1 METETVLLATTLF
14 FAVST
19 IIAPVVAIAKGK
31 KALKE
36 KQKVVDRLE
45 HDLVRAVND
54 MLQLETRADRRISSL
69 NNEVEKL
76 RSKVLL
82 LTPKQGKDGKFVSKS
97 KS

>member
-36 KQKVVDRLE
+36 KQQEIDALERKLVDS
-45 HDLVRAVND
+45 VND
-54 MLQLETRADRRISSL
+54 IIQMERWADKRIKALKTDNETLGSRVA
-69 NNEVEKL
+69 E
-76 RSKVLL
+76 

>member
-1 METETVLLATTLF
+1 METETVLLATTLV
-14 FAVST
+14 FAAST

-36 KQKVVDRLE
+36 KQQEIDALERKLVDS
-45 HDLVRAVND
+45 VND
-54 MLQLETRADRRISSL
+54 IIQMERWADKRIKALKTDNETLSSRVA
-69 NNEVEKL
+69 E
-76 RSKVLL
+76 

>member
-1 METETVLLATTLF
+1 MEPTTVLLATTLV
-14 FAVST
+14 FAAST

-36 KQKVVDRLE
+36 KQKEIDRLE
-45 HDLVRAVND
+45 QDLVRAVND
-54 MLQLETRADRRISSL
+54 MLQLETRADKRIKALKTDNETLSSRVA
-69 NNEVEKL
+69 E
-76 RSKVLL
+76 

>member
-1 METETVLLATTLF
+1 MEPTTVLLATTLV
-14 FAVST
+14 FAAST

-36 KQKVVDRLE
+36 KQQEIDALERKLVDS
-45 HDLVRAVND
+45 VND
-54 MLQLETRADRRISSL
+54 IIQMERWADKRIKALKTDNETLSSRVA
-69 NNEVEKL
+69 E
-76 RSKVLL
+76 

>member
-1 METETVLLATTLF
+1 MEPTVLLATTL
-14 FAVST
+14 ALAAST

-36 KQKVVDRLE
+36 KQQEIDALERKLVDS
-45 HDLVRAVND
+45 VND
-54 MLQLETRADRRISSL
+54 IIQMERWADKRIKALKTDNETLSSRVA
-69 NNEVEKL
+69 E
-76 RSKVLL
+76 

>member
-1 METETVLLATTLF
+1 MEPTTVLLATTLV
-14 FAVST
+14 FAAST

-36 KQKVVDRLE
+36 KQQEIDGLE
-45 HDLVRAVND
+45 QDLVRAVND
-54 MLQLETRADRRISSL
+54 MLQLETRADKRIKAL
-69 NNEVEKL
+69 KTDNETLGSRVAE
-76 RSKVLL
+76 